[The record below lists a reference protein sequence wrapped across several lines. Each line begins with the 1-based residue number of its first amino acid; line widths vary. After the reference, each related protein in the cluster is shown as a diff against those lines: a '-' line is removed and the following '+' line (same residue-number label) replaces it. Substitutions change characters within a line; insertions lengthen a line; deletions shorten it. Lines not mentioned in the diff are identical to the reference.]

1 MKRKDYLCER
11 TKRNRLLRILRR
23 KRESERTSSVAK
35 LTGRSLSSYLSLES
49 GEAPDPEDLTRP
61 RARDGGLVVEVVVHP
76 AVAVVDEGGE
86 GRHGRR
92 RGLFPDAVR
101 VGERGKKRY
110 LLRPGKTDPLME

>member
-23 KRESERTSSVAK
+23 KRESERNKVATSSVAK

-92 RGLFPDAVR
+92 GRLFPDAGRVR
-101 VGERGKKRY
+101 DKGEMLFTEARQN
-110 LLRPGKTDPLME
+110 